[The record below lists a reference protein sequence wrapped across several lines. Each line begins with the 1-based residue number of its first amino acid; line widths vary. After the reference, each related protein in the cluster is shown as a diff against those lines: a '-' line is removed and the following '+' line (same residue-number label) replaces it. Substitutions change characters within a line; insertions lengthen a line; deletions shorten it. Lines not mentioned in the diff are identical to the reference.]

1 MKKSKIL
8 LAAAPFL
15 LAGCLG
21 DPVEREVKTAFV
33 AVVVNNGTGG
43 NGSVNYYFEGDGI
56 LDKEPLSNKIEATYR
71 SAQLLGEY
79 LYVVTN
85 EPDALLHYDIM
96 GRQAGYPVA
105 NDILKT
111 PRFATA
117 DQSYLYV
124 SNWGTKDEAT
134 GEYLNAHV
142 TVLDRWGHSLRKTLD
157 CGSGAEGILA
167 YKDRLF
173 VATKDSVEVFN
184 ISNESMGKEPSI
196 KAASLTGH
204 AKRFAVDSLGMVW
217 VSYTGG
223 GLLSFDPASSQIL
236 HEVSNVPVDS
246 LTGAI
251 AVTTDGKKIISYANS
266 ETDAVITATNI
277 SSGEI
282 KVLVQEPYHITAIGV
297 SPFTNDIFIAHTP
310 SGGSA
315 STLIVFDE
323 NGVKK
328 AEKEVGPN
336 TGHITFF
343 GYYY

>member
-8 LAAAPFL
+8 VAVAPFL

-21 DPVEREVKTAFV
+21 DPVEREVKTAYV
-33 AVVVNNGTGG
+33 AVIVNNGTGG
-43 NGSVNYYFEGDGI
+43 NGSVNYYYEGDGMLI
-56 LDKEPLSNKIEATYR
+56 KDPLNNNLDATYR

-85 EPDALLHYDIM
+85 EPDALLQYDIM
-96 GRQAGYPVA
+96 GRPAGYPVS

-134 GEYLNAHV
+134 GEYQNANV
-142 TVLDRWGHSLRKTLD
+142 TVLDKWGHSLYKTLD
-157 CGSGAEGILA
+157 CGAGAEGILA

-184 ISNESMGKEPSI
+184 ISTGNMEKEPAI
-196 KAASLTGH
+196 KASLTGQ

-251 AVTTDGKKIISYANS
+251 AVTKDRQKIISYANS
-266 ETDAVITATNI
+266 ETNAVIAATDI
-277 SSGEI
+277 STREM
-282 KVLVQEPYHITAIGV
+282 KKLVEVPYHITAIGV

-310 SGGSA
+310 SGGGN

-323 NGVKK
+323 TGVKK
-328 AEKEVGPN
+328 TEKEVGPN